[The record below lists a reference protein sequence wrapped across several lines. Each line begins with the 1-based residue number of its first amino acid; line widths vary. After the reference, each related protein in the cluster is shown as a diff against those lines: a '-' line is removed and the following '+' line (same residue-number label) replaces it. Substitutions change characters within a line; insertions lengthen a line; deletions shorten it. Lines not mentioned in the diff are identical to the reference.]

1 VSAGNLPAAA
11 QRFIDA
17 TNTEDRAA
25 LIGAFTPTGTVD
37 DFGRTFTGPGEIG
50 AWSDR
55 ENIGTH
61 NRITVQ
67 RVTETDELILA
78 DITVTGAGYN
88 GGGVFA
94 FQLDGN
100 LIQGLTIRG

>member
-1 VSAGNLPAAA
+1 VSAGSLPAAA

-17 TNTEDRAA
+17 TNAEDRAA
-25 LIGAFTPTGTVD
+25 LLGAFTPTGTVD

-50 AWSDR
+50 TWSDR

-78 DITVTGAGYN
+78 HITVTGAGYN
-88 GGGVFA
+88 GDGTFA